1 MMRTISHFLLLCA
14 ATLALSVALVGANPV
29 AALHAQSPA
38 TATVLADRLNVRT
51 GPGTG
56 YAVVATAKSGEKYT
70 VKGQSGSCA
79 WLQITKGAKTL
90 GWVSG
95 NKAYVKLS
103 GSCGS
108 IPAAA
113 GTGATGSRG
122 TAAPAAGKSTQ
133 GCALL
138 TNELAMDVKLSVKRT
153 DGWTGAWSIPVGGQS
168 TVCVDP
174 GSYTATF
181 TAAGMP
187 GNMAFPLT
195 VKGGEYY
202 EIPLRLTGNP

>member
-1 MMRTISHFLLLCA
+1 MSKLSLRAAVVLTLVLLLGFAAPAPA
-14 ATLALSVALVGANPV
+14 AT
-29 AALHAQSPA
+29 HAQSPA
-38 TATVLADRLNVRT
+38 TATIVADRLNVRA

-79 WLQITKGAKTL
+79 WLQVAKGAKTL

-95 NKAYVKLS
+95 NKAFVKLS
-103 GSCGS
+103 GACSS
-108 IPAAA
+108 IPAAT
-113 GTGATGSRG
+113 GTGAAGSSG
-122 TAAPAAGKSTQ
+122 AAAPASGTGKQ
-133 GCALL
+133 GCARLL
-138 TNELAMDVKLSVKRT
+138 NQLAVDVKLSVKRT
-153 DGWTGAWSIPVGGQS
+153 DGWTGAWSIPAGGQS

-202 EIPLRLTGNP
+202 EIPLQLPGNS